1 MEAHIGADLSNL
13 PIKLLSTEEAAAC
26 LSVSQHWLKAS
37 RFRPELNG
45 PIFVKIGR
53 TVRYDLRDLEAWI
66 ASRKFRGT
74 HEVIDPKE

>member
-1 MEAHIGADLSNL
+1 M
-13 PIKLLSTEEAAAC
+13 PISSTLLSTAEASIY
-26 LSVSQHWLKAS
+26 LNVSIHWIKAS

-74 HEVIDPKE
+74 HEAFIPKE